1 MLAFLPYPRHLFDA
15 DVDALFS
22 PCPSPHGCRA
32 RPGAARGVLA
42 PSGSM
47 QLTREG
53 DCYVVSAAL
62 PGVRPDEISCV
73 EVVGNRTVRLE
84 VTKKRPR
91 AAPAAPKAPAP
102 KAPAPDATGIEV
114 LSWFI
119 IVVVA
124 ARGACFQRVHGGE
137 LWRLPEA
144 RPFLAEVTPPK
155 RHTAHRREGTRGAA
169 QTVQVSTAAQGGG
182 ADTSGQQRGA
192 GAWRALPGAFL
203 TILHVDVSFQ
213 A

>member
-1 MLAFLPYPRHLFDA
+1 MR
-15 DVDALFS
+15 AL
-22 PCPSPHGCRA
+22 RA
-32 RPGAARGVLA
+32 GSLRGSCTNTRQTGPACCAQGLHARG
-42 PSGSM
+42 
-47 QLTREG
+47 REG
-53 DCYVVSAAL
+53 KIGENL
-62 PGVRPDEISCV
+62 PA
-73 EVVGNRTVRLE
+73 
-84 VTKKRPR
+84 
-91 AAPAAPKAPAP
+91 AAP
-102 KAPAPDATGIEV
+102 PAPDAASIEV

-203 TILHVDVSFQ
+203 TILHVGVSFQ
-213 A
+213 AVPEKFVRVATGNASALLSG